1 MQFNQW
7 ETKFFNDYLIIPF
20 NSFHFIL
27 GGHPPANFPQPSQP
41 PPVQNNPMNFMMDSG
56 PADDEPPNKKQRS
69 EDNLIPEAEF
79 MATHKGPVSLQV
91 QAPSGVDKAEW
102 RLNGQIISI
111 TLSLNDSIST
121 LKSKI
126 QEETSLPPAKQKISY
141 EGMFFKDNNT
151 IAFYNLLSGTTVQL
165 QIKER
170 GGRKK

>member
-1 MQFNQW
+1 MI
-7 ETKFFNDYLIIPF
+7 T
-20 NSFHFIL
+20 
-27 GGHPPANFPQPSQP
+27 GTHPPHIPQPAQ
-41 PPVQNNPMNFMMDSG
+41 PPVQSNPMNSFMMD
-56 PADDEPPNKKQRS
+56 PPVPVDDEPPNKKQRT

-91 QAPSGVDKAEW
+91 QAPSGSDKAEW

-111 TLSLNDSIST
+111 TLSLNDTIST

-151 IAFYNLLSGTTVQL
+151 IAFYNLLSGTTVHL

>member
-1 MQFNQW
+1 MFLLS
-7 ETKFFNDYLIIPF
+7 EC
-20 NSFHFIL
+20 SA
-27 GGHPPANFPQPSQP
+27 GHPQPNFPQPAQ
-41 PPVQNNPMNFMMDSG
+41 PPVQNFMMEPSI
-56 PADDEPPNKKQRS
+56 PVDDEPPNKKQRS

-79 MATHKGPVSLQV
+79 IAAHKGPVSLQV
-91 QAPSGVDKAEW
+91 QAPSGVDKPEW

-111 TLSLNDSIST
+111 TLSLTDSVST

-126 QEETSLPPAKQKISY
+126 QEETGLPPAKQKISY
-141 EGMFFKDNNT
+141 EGMFFKDNNS

>member
-1 MQFNQW
+1 
-7 ETKFFNDYLIIPF
+7 
-20 NSFHFIL
+20 
-27 GGHPPANFPQPSQP
+27 
-41 PPVQNNPMNFMMDSG
+41 MNFMMEQSI

-79 MATHKGPVSLQV
+79 MATHKGPISLQV
-91 QAPSGVDKAEW
+91 QAPSGVDKPEW

-111 TLSLNDSIST
+111 TLSLNDTIST

-126 QEETSLPPAKQKISY
+126 QEETSLPLAKQKISY
-141 EGMFFKDNNT
+141 KGMFFKDNNS

>member
-1 MQFNQW
+1 M
-7 ETKFFNDYLIIPF
+7 KC
-20 NSFHFIL
+20 S
-27 GGHPPANFPQPSQP
+27 GGHPPSNFPQPSP
-41 PPVQNNPMNFMMDSG
+41 APVPNNPMNFMMDQSII
-56 PADDEPPNKKQRS
+56 PDDEPPNKKQRS

-79 MATHKGPVSLQV
+79 IATHKGPISLQV
-91 QAPSGVDKAEW
+91 QAPSAVDKAEW

-111 TLSLNDSIST
+111 SIPLSDTIST

-141 EGMFFKDNNT
+141 DGMFFKDNNS
-151 IAFYNLLSGTTVQL
+151 IAYYNLLSGTTVQL